1 MGPCTES
8 DVVNGE
14 EIAMYTCCRLGLAAL
29 LFLVAATLS
38 VACSEGDGTLP
49 PVVPSTV
56 PPPAEA
62 TTPVG
67 ASNAMLATTT
77 PTETPVPVT
86 SVTATPEAAT
96 SPPAAEERRK
106 PGGGITVRA
115 SGSSSAPSVSL
126 LRGADRFNLSPLGQ
140 FAGGTGGLTVSAIG
154 SVTVP
159 ADEAYIIVVPEQRFG
174 SSGPEQMSSEDRKDI
189 KEKLAGLGIDEDTV
203 EFVSLRGYG
212 PASISVELETAE
224 VLEMGPQVVDAVEEV
239 VRRSESHGVRYTL
252 SDENC
257 DRALSLARRQAIPNA
272 EKAAADLAQAFG
284 VGVGSVTAILEYPL
298 NGVTWNFPG
307 FDADS
312 CGTQSVVPYASLVP
326 FDSEQELEISVGLQ
340 VTYSIQ

>member
-1 MGPCTES
+1 MGPYTES

-14 EIAMYTCCRLGLAAL
+14 EIAMYTCWRLGLAVL

-49 PVVPSTV
+49 PVVPATV

-67 ASNAMLATTT
+67 ASNATLAITT
-77 PTETPVPVT
+77 PTETPVPAT
-86 SVTATPEAAT
+86 PVTATPEAAT
-96 SPPAAEERRK
+96 SPPAAEEPQK

-115 SGSSSAPSVSL
+115 SGSASAPSLSL
-126 LRGADRFNLSPLGQ
+126 LRGVDRFNLSPLGQ

-159 ADEAYIIVVPEQRFG
+159 ADEAYVIVVPEQRYG
-174 SSGPEQMSSEDRKDI
+174 PSGPEQMSGEDRKDI

-203 EFVSLRGYG
+203 EFVRLRGYG

-239 VRRSESHGVRYTL
+239 VRHSESHGVRYTL
-252 SDENC
+252 SEENC
-257 DRALSLARRQAIPNA
+257 DRALSLARRQAIPSA

-298 NGVTWNFPG
+298 SGVTLNFPG

-312 CGTQSVVPYASLVP
+312 CGTPSVDPYASLVP
-326 FDSEQELEISVGLQ
+326 FDSEQEVGISVGLQ

>member
-1 MGPCTES
+1 
-8 DVVNGE
+8 
-14 EIAMYTCCRLGLAAL
+14 MYTCWRLGLAVL

-49 PVVPSTV
+49 PVVSSTM
-56 PPPAEA
+56 
-62 TTPVG
+62 PVG
-67 ASNAMLATTT
+67 ASNVTLAITT
-77 PTETPVPVT
+77 PTETPLPAT
-86 SVTATPEAAT
+86 SVTATPEATT

-106 PGGGITVRA
+106 LGGGITVRA

-159 ADEAYIIVVPEQRFG
+159 ADEAYVIVVPEQRFG

-189 KEKLAGLGIDEDTV
+189 KGKLASLGIDEDTV
-203 EFVSLRGYG
+203 EFVRLRGYG
-212 PASISVELETAE
+212 LASISVELETAE

-312 CGTQSVVPYASLVP
+312 CGPPSVGPYASLVP